1 MTPALTST
9 TFTSDDYFEL
19 GHRFAGSDISIAS
32 KSEMERIAVM
42 LTRPSKSQSH
52 ENGRFGK
59 PILLMQGVG

>member
-32 KSEMERIAVM
+32 KSEMERFAVM

-52 ENGRFGK
+52 EN
-59 PILLMQGVG
+59 